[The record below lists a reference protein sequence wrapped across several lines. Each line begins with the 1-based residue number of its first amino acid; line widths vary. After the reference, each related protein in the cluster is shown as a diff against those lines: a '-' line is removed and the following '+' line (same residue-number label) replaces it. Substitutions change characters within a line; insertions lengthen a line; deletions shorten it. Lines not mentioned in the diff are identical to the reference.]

1 MTARRSQN
9 ISDES
14 AESTHSSTLCADF
27 ELTNQLS
34 ANLDAQRNEDLEN
47 ELQLQNATAHD
58 VLARVLSL
66 RPQGS
71 TTSSFAINNMA
82 QPTKSVGFRTI
93 GFGQCGILF
102 ERPGRGYVVKVSRPS
117 FEDAL
122 WSDLKAH
129 VAVYQAFEQ
138 RPDIAVRV
146 PQVFS
151 YVHKDN
157 SEWWETHL
165 PLFPDA
171 HATFPLPAMCL
182 LTERILPLP
191 KVARQALIDTYC
203 PVSFRDIAS
212 SQDTNR
218 DCLARIY
225 LGRRRP
231 TDPVP
236 PANFTLRNFNLC
248 LDQMIDL
255 GLPVYDYAQAI
266 AEALATIHWS
276 ANVDAYDVEF
286 VLGSE
291 ADTGYTHHI
300 SRSLGLTPESLA
312 AMPPQTDLES
322 KISVNF
328 KRRATRIWV
337 LDFNLCTTW
346 EGRVGWQ
353 YPDQLISQLVSAFF
367 ENDPYY
373 PRPLS
378 ELEVEKALWDQFSS
392 AYIHTATEILSTKD
406 SRLSALPQKFIDEC
420 VAKSAKALV

>member
-1 MTARRSQN
+1 MDDLNASRL
-9 ISDES
+9 
-14 AESTHSSTLCADF
+14 SSTSTPSRT

-34 ANLDAQRNEDLEN
+34 AKLDAQRNEDVEH
-47 ELQLQNATAHD
+47 ELQLENTTAHD
-58 VLARVLSL
+58 VLTRVLSL
-66 RPQGS
+66 TSQVS
-71 TTSSFAINNMA
+71 TMSSFAMNNMA
-82 QPTKSVGFRTI
+82 QQTNLVGFRTI
-93 GFGQCGILF
+93 GFGQCGIIF
-102 ERPGRGYVVKVSRPS
+102 ERPGRGYAVKVSRPS
-117 FEDAL
+117 FEEAL

-129 VAVYQAFEQ
+129 FAVFQAFEQ
-138 RPDIAVRV
+138 QPDIAVRV
-146 PQVFS
+146 PQIFS
-151 YVHKDN
+151 YVHRDN

-171 HATFPLPAMCL
+171 HVTFPLPAMCL

-203 PVSFRDIAS
+203 PVSFRDVAS

-231 TDPVP
+231 TGHPP

-248 LDQMIDL
+248 LDQMIEL
-255 GLPVYDYAQAI
+255 GLPVYDYARAI

-291 ADTGYTHHI
+291 AETGYTHDI
-300 SRSLGLTPESLA
+300 SRSLGLTRKILA
-312 AMPPQTDLES
+312 AMPSQTDLES

-328 KRRATRIWV
+328 KRCVTRIWV

-346 EGRVGWQ
+346 EDRIGWE
-353 YPDQLISQLVSAFF
+353 YPEQLVSQLVSAFF

-378 ELEVEKALWDQFSS
+378 ESEVEKKLWGQFSS
-392 AYIHTATEILSTKD
+392 AYLHTATGILSTKD
-406 SRLSALPQKFIDEC
+406 SRFSALPQKFIDGC
-420 VAKSAKALV
+420 VLRQREMLQ